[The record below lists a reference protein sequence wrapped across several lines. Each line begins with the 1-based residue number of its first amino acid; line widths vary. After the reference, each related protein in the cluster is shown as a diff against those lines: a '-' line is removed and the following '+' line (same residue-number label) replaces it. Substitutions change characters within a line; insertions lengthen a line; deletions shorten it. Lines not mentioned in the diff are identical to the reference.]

1 MPHQLFSLLNTSN
14 SLFSLFW
21 YLSLPSNAHL
31 CGHVFFFFFFR
42 YNLLTS
48 PFGKRGF
55 NVFLPL
61 RPGNVAHSCNHSTQ
75 EARHENCKFETSLG
89 YNSKTAQKKKSYP
102 LTSSF
107 SHNVP
112 HSSFHHSSVGALVRL
127 ACSMLYYYIYI
138 RLF

>member
-1 MPHQLFSLLNTSN
+1 MHTYVDTS
-14 SLFSLFW
+14 
-21 YLSLPSNAHL
+21 
-31 CGHVFFFFFFR
+31 FFFFFFR

-138 RLF
+138 RLFWITAFVMNFCFPFVARTFGFS